1 MGDDVISRIFDKL
14 DLANERLARVETM
27 LAEREKRAEQER
39 VRQQDIECRL
49 LVLEKTKSGFM
60 GAKSIIAWLVTTA
73 IAIYGAFRH

>member
-1 MGDDVISRIFDKL
+1 MSDDVTSRIFDKL

-27 LAEREKRAEQER
+27 LAEREKYAEQER
-39 VRQQDIECRL
+39 KRQCDIEGRL

-60 GAKSIIAWLVTTA
+60 GAKSLIAWLVTTI